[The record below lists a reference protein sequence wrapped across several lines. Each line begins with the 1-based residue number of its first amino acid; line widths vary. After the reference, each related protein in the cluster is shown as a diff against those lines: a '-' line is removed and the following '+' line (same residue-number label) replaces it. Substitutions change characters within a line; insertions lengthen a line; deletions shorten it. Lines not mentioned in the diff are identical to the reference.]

1 MTVAPAPQGPL
12 LMCAEAF
19 RGSDRK
25 YWARWPFHV
34 ISVCFPF
41 TQRKR
46 KWAEGTPN
54 PFVDPASTWLLSSGP
69 THQRVYLCLYRGS
82 HGSDSN
88 AAQMCSD
95 RHQSRPHTS
104 AVPGQ
109 ASTLAP
115 RGAPCASVSIHAVSG
130 VCQSCPLKKYGF
142 FCNKEP
148 SRAADP
154 FRLSPAE
161 TQQSS
166 RKMVSA
172 FRLEVCSM

>member
-54 PFVDPASTWLLSSGP
+54 PFVGPGKHMASQFRTDTSKGLFVSLPRITW
-69 THQRVYLCLYRGS
+69 
-82 HGSDSN
+82 
-88 AAQMCSD
+88 
-95 RHQSRPHTS
+95 
-104 AVPGQ
+104 
-109 ASTLAP
+109 
-115 RGAPCASVSIHAVSG
+115 
-130 VCQSCPLKKYGF
+130 
-142 FCNKEP
+142 E
-148 SRAADP
+148 
-154 FRLSPAE
+154 
-161 TQQSS
+161 
-166 RKMVSA
+166 
-172 FRLEVCSM
+172 